1 MIGLPVGFFIL
12 FAIAVFCFFRRHS
25 QRQKQRIN
33 NQQLPPISQQTKLQ
47 KTDQQQPLISGGYGG
62 ASGAEVDGLAYKTE
76 LEAQNRPQQYQEL
89 NAQPWTAL
97 HHQGETVVEAGPR
110 SPQEVHAELM
120 RLQPQELPVAAQNGM
135 YGRR

>member
-12 FAIAVFCFFRRHS
+12 FAIAVFCFFRRRS

-47 KTDQQQPLISGGYGG
+47 QTGQQQPLMSGGYGG

-89 NAQPWTAL
+89 NAQPWTAP
-97 HHQGETVVEAGPR
+97 HQGGSVLEAGLR
-110 SPQEVHAELM
+110 SPQEVHAEFM
-120 RLQPQELPVAAQNGM
+120 RPQPQELPVAAQNGM
-135 YGRR
+135 YGGR